1 MKIYKF
7 LRLFWA
13 PKCKH
18 KWEFNYNQRVT
29 NSWDEH
35 WNEKVCQCSK
45 CGAWKLFKV

>member
-1 MKIYKF
+1 MKLYKF

-18 KWEFNYNQRVT
+18 RWKFEHDQEVT
-29 NSWDEH
+29 QGSEY

-45 CGAWKLFKV
+45 CGEWKTFKV